1 MRRLFSAAGWIA
13 GMINFSPVFSAVVDS
28 RLLASAIALGVTR
41 YFFAMAVS
49 VSPAAT
55 RWRLQLTHLS
65 GGMSAISE
73 ENFDALPS
81 GKCNSNAGSSGVA
94 RRNSEGFK
102 VR

>member
-13 GMINFSPVFSAVVDS
+13 GMINFSPVLSAAVDS
-28 RLLASAIALGVTR
+28 RLLASAMALGVTR

-65 GGMSAISE
+65 GGISAISA
-73 ENFDALPS
+73 ENFDALPN
-81 GKCNSNAGSSGVA
+81 GKCSSNAGSSGGA
-94 RRNSEGFK
+94 SRKREGL
-102 VR
+102 